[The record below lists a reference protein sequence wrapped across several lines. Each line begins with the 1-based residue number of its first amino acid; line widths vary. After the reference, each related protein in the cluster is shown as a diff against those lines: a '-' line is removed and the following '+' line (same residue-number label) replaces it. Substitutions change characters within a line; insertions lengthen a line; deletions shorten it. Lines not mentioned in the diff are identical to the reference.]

1 MNILTEHNMINK
13 LINIET
19 ITRSLVYNCVTS
31 IDSMSNLPPN
41 SKMVIVGGKCFDLAI
56 NKNILEYLNFQ
67 HDQNK
72 KNSNITNIPNILY
85 NSNLKDYL
93 TSSDID
99 VHLITPNVLTNWQ
112 FVQLIR
118 EMKSIINT
126 YIQTNNLDY
135 LNSVIKK
142 HNIKTIIDG
151 NNLVNSAYP
160 KVKYLE
166 NLQIARLYID
176 FEFIDEMDQKQL
188 RGLTIIDPS
197 QYSNLNIRILTD
209 SKVRLYIFDIVVE
222 NQQIITD
229 GFTNTVNSYFIN
241 SKAVQLPGYNTFYV
255 LNSYDMFN
263 QIFHLIDNKAK
274 KLTRNIIRF
283 TLAFIFYKNHYL
295 SPIGV
300 KMTIYEYNRLNN
312 FFIGL
317 IKSGKLN
324 KLLNSIELNIKT
336 EKPISLPFNHLTC
349 TTCNNQF
356 YEDMMFSKYD
366 KYFNCCPSDNEKVRQ
381 HNLDH
386 VLDRP
391 TIHNIT
397 VFNYYGFNDEQ
408 KDEQKNKDDAE
419 IRELLYNR
427 KNIQNTDLYIDNTY
441 NYTKLMEYFNKTNQI
456 IYNYKYSYN
465 VRMINENY
473 NIISN
478 YIMPNELINIASKIT
493 LNTFIATFLLIEGN
507 LINENLYQSYD
518 SFDYNTSLANNTIP
532 ILHNKL
538 KTNYPKLNNSIYR
551 ILINQVD
558 NHLNRYVGADS
569 SKYNVKCRDLFVLE
583 SDKRDQ
589 FFDVNRDRRSYDDIE
604 QLQQGILLRRCLN
617 DKIYNH
623 NMHNSFIVYSG
634 QFLPITYNSEGK
646 IYNTVDELD
655 IGSEIYYNSFNSTS
669 CRFQTSYRWNQTDL
683 CYIIRFNGNNSNNKN
698 SIFTITQLA
707 HAPSEMEI
715 LFGFGNKFTIIDKCM
730 VHNVKNNRLNRI
742 DLSIGINDYFILTK
756 RLINDLGKEKKLI
769 FLDCNGS
776 YLNDERSKVISS
788 QIISFLSYLNG
799 YENIGISKQIPTI
812 IDKKP
817 EKSKNDLQ
825 ARINDF
831 LDRFNNENLG
841 SSWNEYFTYDPL
853 FGQNFINNQLK
864 FSRLRDGST
873 QRKIL
878 HGLNLGSN
886 ESKISIVLSEAV
898 SQNILY
904 SFPVIYDFFY
914 TKEYNCY
921 NRIKIKSSSEIAN
934 PNDIDLY
941 LSTIIIKDYSNMNK
955 RGDILNGDFYPV
967 DIISNTNI
975 LNDHLLLAS
984 YGLRY
989 SLYVAYTKYGF
1000 AHGDIV
1006 NGRDNNLMLDYDI
1019 INSNI
1024 QFILFK
1030 TKIENKIYRFSYH
1043 LFDRQNIIPKI
1054 VLIDFGSS
1062 NMKYKDDDEIITSIG
1077 GTNGIDGVNSLT
1089 KLKHDLFHSTGSNS
1103 FNLSKLL
1110 NVQILPTLTEDM
1122 IQTNSDVDKLITII
1136 EETNKNNL
1144 PYFIKTSVDNL
1155 DITDEMKY
1163 KEWYPDLPHDSNQ
1176 IMIYSNENDIDDILF
1191 DNMIKNMTENNI

>member
-1 MNILTEHNMINK
+1 MDILTEHNIINK
-13 LINIET
+13 LINIES

-31 IDSMSNLPPN
+31 IDNMTGFPANT
-41 SKMVIVGGKCFDLAI
+41 KMVIVGGKCFDLAI

-67 HDQNK
+67 HEENK
-72 KNSNITNIPNILY
+72 KTINMSNILY

-99 VHLITPNVLTNWQ
+99 VHLITSNVLTNWQ

-118 EMKSIINT
+118 EMSSTINS
-126 YIQTNNLDY
+126 YIKKNNLDY

-142 HNIKTIIDG
+142 HNIKTIIQGD
-151 NNLVNSAYP
+151 NLVKTSYP

-176 FEFIDEMDQKQL
+176 FEFIDEIDQKQL
-188 RGLTIIDPS
+188 RGLTIHDSS
-197 QYSNLNIRILTD
+197 QYSNMNIRILTD

-222 NQQIITD
+222 TQKTITD
-229 GFTNTVNSYFIN
+229 GFTNTVNSHFIN
-241 SKAVQLPGYNTFYV
+241 SRAVQLPGYNTFYV

-300 KMTIYEYNRLNN
+300 KMSINEYNRLNT
-312 FFIGL
+312 FFINL
-317 IKSGKLN
+317 IKSSKLN
-324 KLLNSIELNIKT
+324 GLLNSFQLNIKMET
-336 EKPISLPFNHLTC
+336 PVSLQFNHLTC

-366 KYFNCCPSDNEKVRQ
+366 KGFNCCPSDNEKVRQ
-381 HNLDH
+381 HRLDH

-391 TIHNIT
+391 TVHNIT
-397 VFNYYGFNDEQ
+397 VFNYYGF
-408 KDEQKNKDDAE
+408 KDEDENKIAE

-427 KNIQNTDLYIDNTY
+427 KNIQNTDLYVNNTY
-441 NYTKLMEYFNKTNQI
+441 NYTKLREYFNKTNQI
-456 IYNYKYSYN
+456 SYTHKYSYN
-465 VRMINENY
+465 IRMIHENY
-473 NIISN
+473 NIMSN
-478 YIMPNELINIASKIT
+478 YIIPNELINICSKTT

-518 SFDYNTSLANNTIP
+518 SFDYDTSLANNTIP
-532 ILHNKL
+532 ILQNKL
-538 KTNYPKLNNSIYR
+538 KTNYQKLNNTIYR
-551 ILINQVD
+551 TLINQVD
-558 NHLNRYVGADS
+558 NHLVRYVGADS
-569 SKYNVKCRDLFVLE
+569 PKYNVKCRDLFVLE

-634 QFLPITYNSEGK
+634 QFLPVTYNSEGK
-646 IYNTVDELD
+646 SYSTIDELE
-655 IGSEIYYNSFNSTS
+655 IGNEIYYNSFNSTS
-669 CRFQTSYRWNQTDL
+669 CRFQTSYRWNETDL
-683 CYIIRFNGNNSNNKN
+683 CYIIRFNGNNINSKN

-707 HAPSEMEI
+707 HAPAEMEI
-715 LFGFGNKFTIIDKCM
+715 LFGFGNRFTIIDKCM
-730 VHNVKNNRLNRI
+730 VHNVKNHRLNRI
-742 DLSIGINDYFILTK
+742 DLSIGMNDYFILTK
-756 RLINDLGKEKKLI
+756 RLINDLNKEKKLI

-812 IDKKP
+812 IDKNPDKI
-817 EKSKNDLQ
+817 KDDLKK
-825 ARINDF
+825 RIDNF
-831 LDRFNNENLG
+831 INRFNNENLG
-841 SSWNEYFTYDPL
+841 SSWNEYFKYNPT
-853 FGQNFINNQLK
+853 FGQNFLNNQLK
-864 FSRLRDGST
+864 FSRIFDGSSY
-873 QRKIL
+873 QKVL

-886 ESKISIVLSEAV
+886 ESKISLILSEAV
-898 SQNILY
+898 SKNILY
-904 SFPVIYDFFY
+904 CFPVIYDFYY

-921 NRIKIKSSSEIAN
+921 NRIKIRNSSEIGN
-934 PNDIDLY
+934 SNDIDLY
-941 LSTIIIKDYSNMNK
+941 LSTIIIKDYSKLNK
-955 RGDILNGDFYPV
+955 QGDVFNGDFYPI
-967 DIISNTNI
+967 DIISNVNL

-1000 AHGDIV
+1000 AHGDIF

-1019 INSNI
+1019 IDSNI
-1024 QFILFK
+1024 HFILFK
-1030 TKIENKIYRFSYH
+1030 TKIGNKLYRFSYY
-1043 LFDRQNIIPKI
+1043 LFDRYNIIPKI
-1054 VLIDFGSS
+1054 VLIDFGTS
-1062 NMKYKDDDEIITSIG
+1062 NMKYKDNEQIITSIG
-1077 GTNGIDGVNSLT
+1077 GTNGTDGVDSLT
-1089 KLKHDLFHSTGSNS
+1089 KLKYDLFHSTGPNS

-1110 NVQILPTLTEDM
+1110 NIQMLPTLTEDM
-1122 IQTNSDVDKLITII
+1122 IQISSDVDKLITII
-1136 EETNKNNL
+1136 ENSNKDTL
-1144 PYFIKTSVDNL
+1144 PYFIKTSVDDLN
-1155 DITDEMKY
+1155 ITDEMKY
-1163 KEWYPDLPHDSNQ
+1163 KEWYPDLLYDSNQ
-1176 IMIYSNENDIDDILF
+1176 IMVYSNDNDIDNIMF
-1191 DNMIKNMTENNI
+1191 DNMIKNMIENKV

>member
-31 IDSMSNLPPN
+31 IDSITGLPPN
-41 SKMVIVGGKCFDLAI
+41 TKMVIVGGKCFDLAI
-56 NKNILEYLNFQ
+56 NKNILEYLNYQ
-67 HDQNK
+67 HEQNK
-72 KNSNITNIPNILY
+72 NTTIMSNILY

-99 VHLITPNVLTNWQ
+99 VHLITSNVLTNWQ

-118 EMKSIINT
+118 EMKSTINT

-135 LNSVIKK
+135 LNSIIKK

-151 NNLVNSAYP
+151 NNLVKISYP
-160 KVKYLE
+160 KVKNLE

-176 FEFIDEMDQKQL
+176 FEFIDETDRKQL
-188 RGLTIIDPS
+188 RGLTVIDPS
-197 QYSNLNIRILTD
+197 QYSNLNVRILTD

-241 SKAVQLPGYNTFYV
+241 SRAVQLPGYNTFYV

-300 KMTIYEYNRLNN
+300 KMTINEYNRLNN

-324 KLLNSIELNIKT
+324 GLLNSIKLNIKT

-349 TTCNNQF
+349 TTCDSQF

-386 VLDRP
+386 VLDNP
-391 TIHNIT
+391 IVHNII
-397 VFNYYGFNDEQ
+397 VFNYYGF
-408 KDEQKNKDDAE
+408 KNVDGNINDAE

-441 NYTKLMEYFNKTNQI
+441 NYIKLMEYFNKANQI
-456 IYNYKYSYN
+456 FYDHKYNYN

-473 NIISN
+473 NIMSN
-478 YIMPNELINIASKIT
+478 YIIPTELINISSKSA

-538 KTNYPKLNNSIYR
+538 KTNYPKLNNTIYR

-558 NHLNRYVGADS
+558 NHLSRYIGADS
-569 SKYNVKCRDLFVLE
+569 PKYNVKCRDLFVLE

-589 FFDVNRDRRSYDDIE
+589 FFDINRDRRSYDDIE

-634 QFLPITYNSEGK
+634 QFLPVTYNSQGK
-646 IYNTVDELD
+646 SYNTVDELD

-683 CYIIRFNGNNSNNKN
+683 CYIIRFNGNNNNNKN
-698 SIFTITQLA
+698 SIFTITQLV

-715 LFGFGNKFTIIDKCM
+715 LFGFGNRFTIIDKRM
-730 VHNVKNNRLNRI
+730 VHNVKNHRLNRI
-742 DLSIGINDYFILTK
+742 DLSIGMNDYFILTK
-756 RLINDLGKEKKLI
+756 RLINDLNKEKKLI

-776 YLNDERSKVISS
+776 YLNDKYSRVISS

-812 IDKKP
+812 IDKKQN
-817 EKSKNDLQ
+817 KVKDDLKV
-825 ARINDF
+825 RINDF

-841 SSWNEYFTYDPL
+841 SSWNEYFTYDPM

-873 QRKIL
+873 QSKIL

-898 SQNILY
+898 SRNILY
-904 SFPVIYDFFY
+904 CFPVIYDFFY
-914 TKEYNCY
+914 TKEYSCY
-921 NRIKIKSSSEIAN
+921 NRIKIKSSSGIKN
-934 PNDIDLY
+934 SNDIDLY
-941 LSTIIIKDYSNMNK
+941 LSTMIIKDYSKINKQGNM
-955 RGDILNGDFYPV
+955 LNGDFYPV
-967 DIISNTNI
+967 DIISNVNI
-975 LNDHLLLAS
+975 LNDNLLLAS

-1019 INSNI
+1019 INPNI
-1024 QFILFK
+1024 KFILFK
-1030 TKIENKIYRFSYH
+1030 TKIGNKIYRFSYY
-1043 LFDRQNIIPKI
+1043 LFDRHNIIPKI

-1062 NMKYKDDDEIITSIG
+1062 NMKYKDDEDIITSIG
-1077 GTNGIDGVNSLT
+1077 GMNSIDVVDSFT
-1089 KLKHDLFHSTGSNS
+1089 KLKHDLFYSTGSNS

-1110 NVQILPTLTEDM
+1110 NIQMLPTLTEDM
-1122 IQTNSDVDKLITII
+1122 IHTSSDVDKLITII
-1136 EETNKNNL
+1136 ENTNKSTL

-1155 DITDEMKY
+1155 DITDEIKY
-1163 KEWYPDLPHDSNQ
+1163 KEWYPDLLYNTNQ
-1176 IMIYSNENDIDDILF
+1176 IMVYSNENNIDDILF
-1191 DNMIKNMTENNI
+1191 DNMIKNMTENNV

>member
-31 IDSMSNLPPN
+31 IDSMSSLPPN

-67 HDQNK
+67 HEQNK
-72 KNSNITNIPNILY
+72 KTTNMPNILY

-99 VHLITPNVLTNWQ
+99 VHLITPTVLTNWQ
-112 FVQLIR
+112 FVQSIR
-118 EMKSIINT
+118 EIKSTINT
-126 YIQTNNLDY
+126 YIKTNNLDY
-135 LNSVIKK
+135 LNSIIKK
-142 HNIKTIIDG
+142 HNIKTIIQGD
-151 NNLVNSAYP
+151 NLVKSVYP

-176 FEFIDEMDQKQL
+176 FEFIDEIDQKQL

-197 QYSNLNIRILTD
+197 QYSNLNIRKLTD

-222 NQQIITD
+222 NQQVITD

-241 SKAVQLPGYNTFYV
+241 SRAVQLPGYNTFYV

-283 TLAFIFYKNHYL
+283 ALAFIFYKNHYL

-300 KMTIYEYNRLNN
+300 KMTINEYNRFNS
-312 FFIGL
+312 FFINL

-324 KLLNSIELNIKT
+324 KLLNSFELNIKT
-336 EKPISLPFNHLTC
+336 EKPISLKFNHLTC

-366 KYFNCCPSDNEKVRQ
+366 KNFNCCPSDNEKSRQ
-381 HNLDH
+381 HRLDH
-386 VLDRP
+386 VLEHPKVHD
-391 TIHNIT
+391 IT
-397 VFNYYGFNDEQ
+397 VFNYYGFKAGD
-408 KDEQKNKDDAE
+408 KDKEEAE

-427 KNIQNTDLYIDNTY
+427 KNIQNTDLYINNTY

-456 IYNYKYSYN
+456 IYTHKYTYN
-465 VRMINENY
+465 VKMINENY
-473 NIISN
+473 NIMSN
-478 YIMPNELINIASKIT
+478 YIIPNELIHISSKIT

-518 SFDYNTSLANNTIP
+518 SFDYDTSLGNNTIP
-532 ILHNKL
+532 ILQNKL
-538 KTNYPKLNNSIYR
+538 KTNYPKLNNTIYR

-558 NHLNRYVGADS
+558 NHLTRYVGADS
-569 SKYNVKCRDLFVLE
+569 PKYNVKCRDLFILE

-589 FFDVNRDRRSYDDIE
+589 FFDVNRDRRSYNDVE

-634 QFLPITYNSEGK
+634 QFLPVTYSEGNLDK
-646 IYNTVDELD
+646 SYNTVDELD
-655 IGSEIYYNSFNSTS
+655 IGNEIYYNSFNSTS
-669 CRFQTSYRWNQTDL
+669 CRFQTSYRWLQTDV
-683 CYIIRFNGNNSNNKN
+683 CYIIRFNGNNENNKN

-715 LFGFGNKFTIIDKCM
+715 LFGFGNRFTIIDKCM

-742 DLSIGINDYFILTK
+742 NLSIGTHDYFILTK
-756 RLINDLGKEKKLI
+756 RLINDLNKEKKLI

-776 YLNDERSKVISS
+776 YLNDKRSKIISS

-817 EKSKNDLQ
+817 NKQKDDLKS
-825 ARINDF
+825 RITDF
-831 LDRFNNENLG
+831 INRFNNENLG
-841 SSWNEYFTYDPL
+841 SSWNEYFTYDPI
-853 FGQNFINNQLK
+853 FGQNFIKNQLK
-864 FSRLRDGST
+864 FSWLNDGST
-873 QRKIL
+873 DQKIL

-886 ESKISIVLSEAV
+886 ETKISIVLSEAV
-898 SQNILY
+898 SKNILY

-921 NRIKIKSSSEIAN
+921 NRIKIKSSFEIGN

-941 LSTIIIKDYSNMNK
+941 LSTIVIKDYSKLNK
-955 RGDILNGDFYPV
+955 QGNVLSGDFYPI
-967 DIISNTNI
+967 DIISNINL

-1019 INSNI
+1019 IDPKI
-1024 QFILFK
+1024 YFILFK
-1030 TKIENKIYRFSYH
+1030 TKIGDKMYRFSYY
-1043 LFDRQNIIPKI
+1043 LFDRHNVIPKI

-1062 NMKYKDDDEIITSIG
+1062 NMKYKDDEQIITSIG
-1077 GTNGIDGVNSLT
+1077 GTNGLDGVDSLT
-1089 KLKHDLFHSTGSNS
+1089 KLKHDLFHLTGSSS

-1110 NVQILPTLTEDM
+1110 NIQMFPTLTEDM
-1122 IQTNSDVDKLITII
+1122 IQTGSDIDKLITII
-1136 EETNKNNL
+1136 EDTNKNNL

-1163 KEWYPDLPHDSNQ
+1163 KEWYPELLYDSNQ
-1176 IMIYSNENDIDDILF
+1176 IMIYSNEHENNINDIMF
-1191 DNMIKNMTENNI
+1191 DNMIKNMTENNV